1 MILTPILM
9 PTSVT
14 KSPGIVEKLFSLRL
28 SPRVEVSKYAKAWG
42 FVND

>member
-1 MILTPILM
+1 MILTPLLM

-14 KSPGIVEKLFSLRL
+14 KPPGIVEKLFPLRL
-28 SPRVEVSKYAKAWG
+28 SPRAEISKSAKAWG